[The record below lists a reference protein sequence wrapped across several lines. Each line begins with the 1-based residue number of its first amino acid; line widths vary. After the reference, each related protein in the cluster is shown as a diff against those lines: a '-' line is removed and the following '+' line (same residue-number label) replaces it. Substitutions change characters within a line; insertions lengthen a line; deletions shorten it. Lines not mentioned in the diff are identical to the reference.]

1 MKKTRLVFK
10 SISFLFFT
18 FLLILFVNANANSFI
33 QKSIPEGY
41 EQIRL
46 HGQLELGH
54 GPNDVEAYTDQVNI
68 YVVFHRSFG
77 VVNITLFNE
86 LGVSVYSDVVDTTIQ
101 QTVIIPISGKPS
113 GTYSVLLESDLGYS
127 EGDFSKTN

>member
-1 MKKTRLVFK
+1 M
-10 SISFLFFT
+10 
-18 FLLILFVNANANSFI
+18 LILFVNANANSFI

-41 EQIRL
+41 EQIHL

-68 YVVFHRSFG
+68 Y
-77 VVNITLFNE
+77 
-86 LGVSVYSDVVDTTIQ
+86 VVDTTIQ

-127 EGDFSKTN
+127 EGEQAASQQ